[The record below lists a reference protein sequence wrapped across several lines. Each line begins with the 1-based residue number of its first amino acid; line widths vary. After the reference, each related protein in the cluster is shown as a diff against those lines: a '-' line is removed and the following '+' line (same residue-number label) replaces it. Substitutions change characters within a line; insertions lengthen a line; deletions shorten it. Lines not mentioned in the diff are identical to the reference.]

1 MTTTA
6 DPASTPSAGAAAP
19 ARADAPASP
28 AGSRSPA
35 HRPVVGP
42 YQWRWIVL
50 AVVLAAEVM
59 DLMDSTIVNVA
70 GPSIRRDLG
79 GGAATLQWLS
89 AAYTLTFAV
98 LLITG
103 ARLGDIF
110 GRWRLFL
117 IGSAGFTAMSAA
129 CAAAPSPGLEI
140 TFRALQG
147 GFGALLIPQGFGM
160 LKEVFPE
167 SEMPKVFATF
177 GPVMGLS
184 AIAAPILAGVLID
197 ADLWNTGWRLVFAI
211 NVPIGLFALTT
222 AARVLPRGASHP
234 GVRLDIPGMA
244 LVGLGLVGVI
254 YPLIQGRADGWPAWI
269 FAMLAAGAA
278 LLITF
283 VGYERRRRSPLIEPS
298 LLRNRTYVAGIAVG
312 LALFATFGGL
322 ILTISL
328 FAQLGEGFSPVHT
341 GLTFAPMT
349 VGMVAAMIASFALVD
364 RLGRHLLHIGA
375 GLVGAGILT
384 LAVTATGVDHLDT
397 LELAPSLVLIGVG
410 AGFSFGQLFDF
421 ILAGVAM
428 DEVGSASGVLNAV
441 QQLASALGV
450 AVLGTVFFSRLDVHL
465 PTSALAVTAW
475 VALIPLTATFA
486 LVFAL
491 PMHARSDG
499 AGH

>member
-1 MTTTA
+1 MTATEAPLPTA
-6 DPASTPSAGAAAP
+6 HPSAPGPAAVMP
-19 ARADAPASP
+19 DR
-28 AGSRSPA
+28 R
-35 HRPVVGP
+35 
-42 YQWRWIVL
+42 RWVVL

-79 GGAATLQWLS
+79 GGASTLQWLS

-98 LLITG
+98 LLIAG

-110 GRWRLFL
+110 GRRRLFL

-140 TFRALQG
+140 AFRALQG

-160 LKEVFPE
+160 IKEVFPD

-184 AIAAPILAGVLID
+184 AIAAPILAGVLIS
-197 ADLWNTGWRLVFAI
+197 ADLWGTGWRLVFLI
-211 NVPIGLFALTT
+211 NVPIGLFALIT

-234 GVRLDIPGMA
+234 GVRLDVPGML
-244 LVGLGLVGVI
+244 LVGLGLVAII

-269 FAMLAAGAA
+269 LVMLAAGVA
-278 LLITF
+278 LLVVF
-283 VGYERRRRSPLIEPS
+283 VVYEQRRRGSPLIEPS

-322 ILTISL
+322 VLTISL
-328 FAQLGEGFSPVHT
+328 FAQLGEGFSPIHT
-341 GLTFAPMT
+341 GLTFVPMT
-349 VGMVAAMIASFALVD
+349 VGMVAAMVGSFAIVG
-364 RLGRHLLHIGA
+364 RLGRHLLHIGT
-375 GLVGAGILT
+375 GLIGAGILT
-384 LAVTATGVDHLDT
+384 LALTATGAEHLGT
-397 LELAPSLVLIGVG
+397 LELTPSLVLIGLG

-441 QQLASALGV
+441 QQLANALGV
-450 AVLGTVFFSRLDVHL
+450 AVLGTVFFSRLGVHL
-465 PTSALAVTAW
+465 PTNALAVTAW
-475 VALIPLTATFA
+475 VALIPLGATIA

-491 PMHARSDG
+491 PMRARAEGGG
-499 AGH
+499 A

>member
-6 DPASTPSAGAAAP
+6 DPISIPSSRAAP
-19 ARADAPASP
+19 AGAPAG
-28 AGSRSPA
+28 A
-35 HRPVVGP
+35 P
-42 YQWRWIVL
+42 YRWRWVVL

-59 DLMDSTIVNVA
+59 DLIDSTIVNVA

-79 GGAATLQWLS
+79 GGASTLQWLS

-110 GRWRLFL
+110 GRRRLFL
-117 IGSAGFTAMSAA
+117 IGSAGFTTMSAA

-140 TFRALQG
+140 AFRALQG

-160 LKEVFPE
+160 LKEVFSE
-167 SEMPKVFATF
+167 AEMPKVFATF

-197 ADLWNTGWRLVFAI
+197 ADLWGTGWRLVFLV
-211 NVPIGLFALTT
+211 NVPIGLFALIT

-234 GVRLDIPGMA
+234 GVRLDVPGMT
-244 LVGLGLVGVI
+244 LVGLALVAVI
-254 YPLIQGRADGWPAWI
+254 YPLIQGRADGWPLWI
-269 FAMLAAGAA
+269 FAMLAAGIA
-278 LLITF
+278 LLGTF
-283 VGYERRRRSPLIEPS
+283 VVYERRRRGSPLIEPS

-364 RLGRHLLHIGA
+364 RFGRHLLHLGA
-375 GLVGAGILT
+375 GLIGAGILT
-384 LAVTATGVDHLDT
+384 LALTATGAGHLDT
-397 LELAPSLVLIGVG
+397 LELAPSLVLIGLG

-441 QQLASALGV
+441 QQLANALGV
-450 AVLGTVFFSRLDVHL
+450 AVLGTVFFSRLAAHL
-465 PTSALAVTAW
+465 ATGALAVTAW
-475 VALIPLTATFA
+475 AALIPLAATFA

-491 PMHARSDG
+491 PMRARADG